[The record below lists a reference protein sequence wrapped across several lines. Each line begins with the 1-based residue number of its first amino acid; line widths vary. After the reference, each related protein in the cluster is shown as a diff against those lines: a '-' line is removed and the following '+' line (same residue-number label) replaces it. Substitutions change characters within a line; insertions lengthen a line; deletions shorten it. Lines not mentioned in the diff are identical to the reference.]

1 MKLVSYRL
9 VLGIIVGIVFSFFT
23 VYFFNMEDIILQIQV
38 YLQIDIL
45 KAIVIQIGAN
55 FKFDLLAFFTGTPNI
70 ADFFA
75 PQLLA
80 SIFIGF
86 LSGTIAK
93 GLKRGLIA
101 STLVIVVAFLIWMI
115 PSVIYGE
122 DLMALFQG
130 PQLSNTIGGILSAIL
145 GAIIGGL
152 IGGFVSG
159 PYEEV

>member
-1 MKLVSYRL
+1 
-9 VLGIIVGIVFSFFT
+9 
-23 VYFFNMEDIILQIQV
+23 MEVVILQIQN
-38 YLQIDIL
+38 YLQTDIL
-45 KAIVIQIGAN
+45 KVIVLQIGAN

-70 ADFFA
+70 AGVFA

-80 SIFIGF
+80 CIFIGF
-86 LSGTIAK
+86 LSGTISK

-101 STLVIVVAFLIWMI
+101 SSLVIIITFLIWMLL
-115 PSVIYGE
+115 SVISGE

-130 PQLSNTIGGILSAIL
+130 PQLFGTIGGILSAIL

-159 PYEEV
+159 PYEEVYIKNKIRFLEI

>member
-9 VLGIIVGIVFSFFT
+9 VIGIIVGIVFSFFT
-23 VYFFNMEDIILQIQV
+23 VYFFNMEDPIDQIQV

-45 KAIVIQIGAN
+45 KVIVIQIGAN
-55 FKFDLLAFFTGTPNI
+55 FKFDLLAFFTGTPTI

-86 LSGTIAK
+86 LSGTISK
-93 GLKRGLIA
+93 GIKRGLIA
-101 STLVIVVAFLIWMI
+101 STLVIIITFLIWMLL
-115 PSVIYGE
+115 SVISGE

-130 PQLSNTIGGILSAIL
+130 PQLFSTIGGILSAIL
-145 GAIIGGL
+145 GSIIGGVLGGL
-152 IGGFVSG
+152 ISG

>member
-1 MKLVSYRL
+1 MVSYRL
-9 VLGIIVGIVFSFFT
+9 VLGIIVGIIFSFFT
-23 VYFFNMEDIILQIQV
+23 VYFFNMEVVIDQIHV
-38 YLQIDIL
+38 YLQTDIL
-45 KAIVIQIGAN
+45 KVIVLQIGAN
-55 FKFDLLAFFTGTPNI
+55 FKFDLLAFFTGTPTI

-101 STLVIVVAFLIWMI
+101 STLVIIITFLIWMLL
-115 PSVIYGE
+115 SVISGE

-130 PQLSNTIGGILSAIL
+130 PQLFSTIGGILSAIL

>member
-1 MKLVSYRL
+1 MVSYRL
-9 VLGIIVGIVFSFFT
+9 VIGIIVGIIFSFFT
-23 VYFFNMEDIILQIQV
+23 VYFFNMGTIILQIQI
-38 YLQIDIL
+38 YLQTDIL
-45 KAIVIQIGAN
+45 KVVVLQIGAN

-86 LSGTIAK
+86 LSGTISK

-101 STLVIVVAFLIWMI
+101 SSLVIIIDFLVWMLL
-115 PSVIYGE
+115 SVISGE

-130 PQLSNTIGGILSAIL
+130 AQLSGTIGGILSAIL

-152 IGGFVSG
+152 IGGVVSG
-159 PYEEV
+159 PYEEDY

>member
-1 MKLVSYRL
+1 LVSYRL

-23 VYFFNMEDIILQIQV
+23 VYFFNMEEAIFQIQN
-38 YLQIDIL
+38 YPQIDIL
-45 KAIVIQIGAN
+45 KVIVIQIGAN
-55 FKFDLLAFFTGTPNI
+55 FKFDLLDFFTGTPNL
-70 ADFFA
+70 ANFFA

-86 LSGTIAK
+86 LSGAISK

-101 STLVIVVAFLIWMI
+101 STLVIIIAFLIWMLL
-115 PSVIYGE
+115 SVISGE

-130 PQLSNTIGGILSAIL
+130 AQLFSTIGGILSAIL